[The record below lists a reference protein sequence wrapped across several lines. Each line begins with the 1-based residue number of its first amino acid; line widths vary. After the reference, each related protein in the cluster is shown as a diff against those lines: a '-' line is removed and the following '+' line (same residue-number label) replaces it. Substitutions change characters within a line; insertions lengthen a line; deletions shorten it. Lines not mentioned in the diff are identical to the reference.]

1 MTMFAV
7 VCLTLL
13 GGMAIMPE
21 FSEPITNDPDPDGT
35 DQLDPV
41 NPSDFLD
48 ILIEYGDE
56 TDQDM
61 LGTAGMD
68 RIFGDLGDDYLAGFD
83 GDDELIGGQGDDTV
97 LGGAGNDTL
106 AGQDG
111 HDELQGDGGSDIL
124 NGGFG
129 NDTSLAGSG
138 DDIATGGQGNDIAD
152 GGQGN
157 DALHGNDGD
166 DTLLGG
172 IGHDS
177 LFGGAGDDIVYGD
190 DDADTD
196 YLNGGQGNDQ
206 LHMGE
211 NDIASGGSGSDVFY
225 HTTQSGTAEIT
236 DFDPNVDRIVLSAQ
250 YTELPD
256 IQIIKHKQGCYG
268 VILNDTA
275 CLTVHSSAP
284 LSADMIELRTTSA

>member
-1 MTMFAV
+1 MD
-7 VCLTLL
+7 
-13 GGMAIMPE
+13 I
-21 FSEPITNDPDPDGT
+21 
-35 DQLDPV
+35 
-41 NPSDFLD
+41 SDFLE
-48 ILIEYGDE
+48 IHIELGDE

-97 LGGAGNDTL
+97 LSGAGN
-106 AGQDG
+106 
-111 HDELQGDGGSDIL
+111 
-124 NGGFG
+124 
-129 NDTSLAGSG
+129 
-138 DDIATGGQGNDIAD
+138 
-152 GGQGN
+152 
-157 DALHGNDGD
+157 

-172 IGHDS
+172 IGQDS

-190 DDADTD
+190 DDTDTD

-206 LHMGE
+206 LQMGE

-225 HTTQSGTAEIT
+225 HTTQFGMAEVT

>member
-1 MTMFAV
+1 M
-7 VCLTLL
+7 
-13 GGMAIMPE
+13 
-21 FSEPITNDPDPDGT
+21 
-35 DQLDPV
+35 
-41 NPSDFLD
+41 
-48 ILIEYGDE
+48 
-56 TDQDM
+56 
-61 LGTAGMD
+61 
-68 RIFGDLGDDYLAGFD
+68 
-83 GDDELIGGQGDDTV
+83 
-97 LGGAGNDTL
+97 
-106 AGQDG
+106 
-111 HDELQGDGGSDIL
+111 
-124 NGGFG
+124 
-129 NDTSLAGSG
+129 
-138 DDIATGGQGNDIAD
+138 
-152 GGQGN
+152 
-157 DALHGNDGD
+157 
-166 DTLLGG
+166 LGG

>member
-13 GGMAIMPE
+13 GGLAIMPE
-21 FSEPITNDPDPDGT
+21 YSEPITTDPDPEGT

-41 NPSDFLD
+41 DISDFLE
-48 ILIEYGDE
+48 IHIELGDE

-61 LGTAGMD
+61 LGTASMD

-97 LGGAGNDTL
+97 LSGAGN
-106 AGQDG
+106 
-111 HDELQGDGGSDIL
+111 
-124 NGGFG
+124 
-129 NDTSLAGSG
+129 
-138 DDIATGGQGNDIAD
+138 
-152 GGQGN
+152 
-157 DALHGNDGD
+157 

-172 IGHDS
+172 IGQDS

-190 DDADTD
+190 DDTETD

-206 LHMGE
+206 LQMGE

-225 HTTQSGTAEIT
+225 HTTQFGMAEVT

-256 IQIIKHKQGCYG
+256 IQIIEHKQGCYG
-268 VILNDTA
+268 VMLNDTA